1 MFRTDL
7 KAPDKQSKTVF
18 QIQKIRFREDIRVLM
33 KTISAGRCIYVLYSV
48 HGVEIFF
55 YKLTKEMLIKNVCP
69 DFFYISFQGKEGLP
83 AKPNFVVESMTP

>member
-33 KTISAGRCIYVLYSV
+33 KTISAGRCIYVLYMAK
-48 HGVEIFF
+48 IFEF
-55 YKLTKEMLIKNVCP
+55 
-69 DFFYISFQGKEGLP
+69 
-83 AKPNFVVESMTP
+83 